1 MSGARTLPAGRRLPE
16 CATSGS
22 GAYWASSSTAATA
35 TAAAAVLRL
44 RGSSSDFPVIEALER
59 DMEE

>member
-1 MSGARTLPAGRRLPE
+1 VD
-16 CATSGS
+16 
-22 GAYWASSSTAATA
+22 WASSSSGATA
-35 TAAAAVLRL
+35 TAATVVLRL